1 MHVQSLSLVRLFCK
15 HMDCSPLGSSVH
27 GISQQEYRSGL
38 LFSSPGNLRNLCI
51 LCLLHWQV
59 GYLPLRNLE
68 VLHTY
73 PMEGHTQGWVRG
85 LSRDQVSDWK
95 ADFGRGL
102 RVHSQSSD
110 HCTEVKAIPAPVCL
124 KQSLWLAV

>member
-59 GYLPLRNLE
+59 GSLPLRNLE
-68 VLHTY
+68 VPTY
-73 PMEGHTQGWVRG
+73 LPYGGPYTGVGEGFEQRPG
-85 LSRDQVSDWK
+85 
-95 ADFGRGL
+95 
-102 RVHSQSSD
+102 
-110 HCTEVKAIPAPVCL
+110 E
-124 KQSLWLAV
+124 